1 MIIHLH
7 LPPQGREP
15 VPAGGQ
21 GGQEQVP
28 AAVWPG
34 GEVQPWPGPAPGGLA
49 GQAGGSLGEGG
60 AGEEQ

>member
-1 MIIHLH
+1 MIILLYFLLHLH
-7 LPPQGREP
+7 LTPEGREP

-34 GEVQPWPGPAPGGLA
+34 GEVQPWPGGLA
-49 GQAGGSLGEGG
+49 SQ
-60 AGEEQ
+60 